1 MKNKSLIQ
9 SISNSINIIFK
20 NKLILFLSILT
31 IHFNCED
38 VSSNNENNTEELLF
52 IASEGNFGQGNGSI
66 SVFKDNEKIQEISG
80 MGEEY
85 ENNST

>member
-1 MKNKSLIQ
+1 MKKKSLLQ
-9 SISNSINIIFK
+9 SISNSINNLFK

-38 VSSNNENNTEELLF
+38 VSINKDNNSKELLF

-66 SVFKDNEKIQEISG
+66 SVFRENEKIQERYKIAA
-80 MGEEY
+80 EA
-85 ENNST
+85 